1 MIDGIKNRT
10 MKLTKRQ
17 KNVLE
22 RIYKFMAE
30 NSYPPTVRDISRIF
44 GFSSPRAASDH
55 LQSLEKKGYIERNS
69 LARSIRLTQKAA
81 DLLKTSKN
89 NSVNGAPVYYPGQ
102 PKINLVPLLGK
113 IAAGNPLLAEEN
125 IEDYI
130 PLPESILGA
139 YGADF
144 ALRVRGNSMTG
155 DHILDGD
162 IIMVKSRQSAENGE
176 IIVALIED
184 ESVVKRL
191 YKSREGVELRSSNPA
206 YSPIKIKN
214 YRDSSY
220 FKIIGKVVAVHRSI

>member
-1 MIDGIKNRT
+1 MKNEIENRT

-17 KNVLE
+17 KTVLE
-22 RIYKFMAE
+22 KIYKFMAE

-44 GFSSPRAASDH
+44 GFSSPRAAADH

-69 LARSIRLTQKAA
+69 LARSIRFTGKAA
-81 DLLKTSKN
+81 ELLKSGKEPSGRYALT
-89 NSVNGAPVYYPGQ
+89 YYPGQ
-102 PKINLVPLLGK
+102 SKINLVPLLGK

-130 PLPESILGA
+130 PLPESTLGA

-144 ALRVRGNSMTG
+144 ALRVQGNSMTG

-184 ESVVKRL
+184 EAVVKRF
-191 YKSREGVELRSSNPA
+191 YRSREGVELRSSNPA
-206 YSPIKIKN
+206 YPSIKIKN
-214 YRDSSY
+214 HRDSRY
-220 FKIIGKVVAVHRSI
+220 FKIIGKVVAIHRSL

>member
-1 MIDGIKNRT
+1 MKNKIENRT
-10 MKLTKRQ
+10 MRLTKRQ
-17 KNVLE
+17 KTVLE
-22 RIYKFMAE
+22 KIYKFMAE

-44 GFSSPRAASDH
+44 GFSSPRAAADH
-55 LQSLEKKGYIERNS
+55 LRSLEKKGYIERNS
-69 LARSIRLTQKAA
+69 LARSIRLTEKSAS
-81 DLLKTSKN
+81 LLGSAKKTSG
-89 NSVNGAPVYYPGQ
+89 SS
-102 PKINLVPLLGK
+102 KIKLVPLLGK
-113 IAAGNPLLAEEN
+113 IAAGDPLLAEEN

-184 ESVVKRL
+184 EAAVKRF
-191 YKSREGVELRSSNPA
+191 YRTSDGVELRSSNPV
-206 YSPIKIKN
+206 YQPIKIKN
-214 YRDSSY
+214 HRDSRY
-220 FKIIGKVVAVHRSI
+220 FKIIGRVVAIHRSI